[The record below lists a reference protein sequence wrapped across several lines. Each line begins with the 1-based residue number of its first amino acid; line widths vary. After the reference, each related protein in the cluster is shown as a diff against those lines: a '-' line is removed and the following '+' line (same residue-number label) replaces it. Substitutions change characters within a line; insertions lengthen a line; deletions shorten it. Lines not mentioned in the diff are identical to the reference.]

1 MNTIELNFSKE
12 GNNHYNVLLI
22 VLRLFIALFLFKFM
36 TFSFRSP
43 HVHMLL
49 WLDQAPKYDA
59 SNPNSAHAVC
69 SFIDKIISCSSKD
82 VSQDLINLQTHK
94 HSHTCLKRKGSTD
107 ECRFGIPYFPMDKT
121 RILKPLPESYNE
133 KQLIKLKKVLKKI
146 KEALENEISKDFTFD
161 NFLKSMKISK
171 KVYIAAIRS
180 SLTKPQIIIKRNPED
195 IFVSP
200 YSIKIIEL
208 MRSNCNLQFV
218 LDPFGAACYIID
230 YINKSSRGM
239 SKIMR
244 DVLQEIREGN
254 DSLQQSLR
262 KISNTFHNN
271 SELSIQE
278 ACYNILQLQLS
289 RSSEDCVFI
298 PTFPLQNRVK
308 LVKTQQILECMDE
321 TSTDIFEHGL
331 IDHYCQRPDSLNSKT
346 LAEFAA
352 NYRYSSIDGPRAIPL
367 KDGSGFV
374 YQRLKSRIIRYR
386 NYHYELDPE
395 NFVREHLMLYYPW
408 RNEKRDIL
416 EKDMERLFKV
426 NEEKIKQIK
435 KMFNSM
441 SDHMLFAAFDEAMQR
456 PDDDDENVS
465 SPLGQQVFDFD
476 TYSLNDQ
483 YSFADIERE
492 FQDNNQKDSISFT
505 SPQKLNDR
513 DYQDLFERLNQD
525 QRDYVMH
532 VADHFESSHQQLFHF
547 LTGGAGVGKSMV
559 INTLYQTLFRLLNSD
574 AHSNPDDPK
583 ILLCAPTGMAS
594 FNIGGQTL
602 HSAFKLPLNQKE
614 LNELSASVSNTLSSK
629 LQNLK
634 VLIIDEISM
643 VGQHTLDMIDKRL
656 RHLLDSSK
664 PFGGVSVIA
673 VGDFFQLKA
682 VCAKPL
688 FYPTADNPYS
698 EIFGQKLWNK
708 FKVFQLTKIMRQNEQ
723 PFQVAL
729 NNLAKGKLTR
739 ADIRLFKTRTFPS
752 LPAHENFDDAFHL
765 FAKNDDVNDYNKIVL
780 KKMKGRE
787 TICYASDIFDGHG
800 SQLARRQL
808 LHNVNNSKRHE
819 TMGIP
824 KEISLKVGAKYM
836 MTYNV
841 DVEDGLC
848 NGTTGTLQRIDFGT
862 NSEGDKKPLRL
873 WMKYDEPR
881 VGSAL
886 RKKFAHYIKNFKI
899 PHDWTPLEPIKL
911 TIKRKKNSSLK
922 INRKQ
927 YPLTLAHALTI
938 HKSQGQ
944 SLKKV
949 VVHIKKNLS
958 RELLYVACSRA
969 TSLQGLYIVGS
980 FKPPKPLPKN
990 CFLSDEIRRWRKNK
1004 IIPKFKFLREQD
1016 TSPDIIYHNVQ
1027 SLKRHIN
1034 LVRNDENFTNSN
1046 ILIFGET
1053 WTTPT
1058 DKIKIKNYN
1067 LVSRVDSGETR
1078 KPRGLAIYA
1087 KKSICN
1093 NIISTDS
1100 FSLKANKGCI
1110 DVSLLMLNNI
1120 TVVGLYAN
1128 PSTSIQLWNTLFKKL
1143 KCHFSKKCVIMG
1155 DVNMNSFKIKSHHN
1169 IMSILQKYNLTLL
1182 NKNTVTT
1189 HFNTSLDW
1197 VITNSPF
1204 MCGSY
1209 NSFFSH
1215 HYPIWIRQACHIS

>member
-1 MNTIELNFSKE
+1 
-12 GNNHYNVLLI
+12 
-22 VLRLFIALFLFKFM
+22 
-36 TFSFRSP
+36 
-43 HVHMLL
+43 MLL
-49 WLDQAPKYDA
+49 WLDQAPKYDP
-59 SNPNSAHAVC
+59 SNPDSIHAVC

-82 VSQDLINLQTHK
+82 ISQDLVNLQTHK
-94 HSHTCLKRKGSTD
+94 HSHTCLKRKGTT

-121 RILKPLPESYNE
+121 RILRPLPESYNE
-133 KQLIKLKKVLKKI
+133 KTVIKLKKVLKKI
-146 KEALENEISKDFTFD
+146 KQALQDDASKHLSFD
-161 NFLKSMKISK
+161 QFLERMKISK
-171 KVYIAAIRS
+171 RVYIAAIRS
-180 SLTKPQIIIKRNPED
+180 SLTKPQIIIKRDPED
-195 IFVSP
+195 IFISP

-230 YINKSSRGM
+230 YINKSCRGM

-244 DVLQEIREGN
+244 DALKEIREGN
-254 DSLQQSLR
+254 DTLQQSLR

-298 PTFPLQNRVK
+298 PTFPIENRVK
-308 LVKTQQILECMDE
+308 LVKAQQILESMDE
-321 TSTDIFEHGL
+321 KSTDIFEHGL
-331 IDHYCQRPDSLNSKT
+331 IDYYCQRPDSMNSIT

-352 NYRYSSIDGPRAIPL
+352 NYRYSSLQGPRAIPL
-367 KDGSGFV
+367 KNDSGFV
-374 YQRLKSRIIRYR
+374 YQRIKSRIIRYR

-395 NFVREHLMLYYPW
+395 NFVREHLMLYHPW

-416 EKDMERLFKV
+416 ETDMESLFKD
-426 NEEKIKQIK
+426 NEEKIKQVK
-435 KMFNSM
+435 KMFNAM
-441 SDHMLFAAFDEAMQR
+441 SDDMLFAAFDEAMQR
-456 PDDDDENVS
+456 ADDDEEDVTT
-465 SPLGQQVFDFD
+465 PLGQQVFDFD
-476 TYSLNDQ
+476 TYSLNDT

-492 FQDNNQKDSISFT
+492 FQDDNERDSISFT
-505 SPQKLNDR
+505 SPQKINDR
-513 DYQDLFERLNQD
+513 DYQQLFEKLNQD

-532 VADHFESSHQQLFHF
+532 VADHFETSHQQLFHF
-547 LTGGAGVGKSMV
+547 LTGGAGVGKSLV
-559 INTLYQTLFRLLNSD
+559 INTLYQTLSRLFNSD
-574 AHSNPDDPK
+574 ADSNPDEPK
-583 ILLCAPTGMAS
+583 ILLCAPTGKAS
-594 FNIGGQTL
+594 FNIGGQTI

-614 LNELSASVSNTLSSK
+614 LNELSAGISNTLSSK

-643 VGQHTLDMIDKRL
+643 VGQHILDMVDKRL

-682 VCAKPL
+682 VCARPL
-688 FYPTADNPYS
+688 YYPTADNPYS

-708 FKVFQLTKIMRQNEQ
+708 FKVFQLKKIMRQNEL

-729 NNLAKGKLTR
+729 NHLAKGKLTR
-739 ADIRLFKTRTFPS
+739 TDIRLFKSRTFSS

-765 FAKNDDVNDYNKIVL
+765 FAKNDDVDDYNRKVIRR
-780 KKMKGRE
+780 MKGTE
-787 TICYASDIFDGHG
+787 TICHASDIFHGHG

-808 LHNVNNSKRHE
+808 MHNVNKSKTHQ

-824 KEISLKVGAKYM
+824 KEISLKVNARYM

-848 NGTTGTLQRIDFGT
+848 NGTTGTLKRIDFGT

-881 VGSAL
+881 VGSHL
-886 RKKFAHYIKNFKI
+886 RQKFGHHMKNFNI
-899 PHDWTPLEPIKL
+899 PNDWTPLEPIKL

-949 VVHIKKNLS
+949 VVHIKRNLS

-969 TSLQGLYIVGS
+969 TTLQGLYIIGS
-980 FKPPKPLPKN
+980 FTPPKPLPKN
-990 CFLSDEIRRWRKNK
+990 SFLADEIQRWKNK
-1004 IIPKFKFLREQD
+1004 KITPKFKFLRDQEKK
-1016 TSPDIIYHNVQ
+1016 PDIIYHNIQ
-1027 SLKRHIN
+1027 SLPKHIN
-1034 LVRNDENFTNSN
+1034 LVRNDENFTTSD

-1053 WTTPT
+1053 WTVPG
-1058 DKIKIKNYN
+1058 DNIKIKNFK
-1067 LVSRVDSGETR
+1067 LLSRVDCGHAR
-1078 KPRGLAIYA
+1078 KPRGVSIYV
-1087 KKSICN
+1087 KRSIYNQIKSTN
-1093 NIISTDS
+1093 S
-1100 FSLKANKGCI
+1100 FSLKANKGRI
-1110 DVSLLMLNNI
+1110 DVSVLDTNDKTI
-1120 TVVGLYAN
+1120 IGLYAN
-1128 PSTSIQLWNTLFKKL
+1128 PSTSILLWSKLFNKL
-1143 KCHFSKKCVIMG
+1143 KCHFNKKCIIMG
-1155 DVNMNSFKIKSHHN
+1155 DVNMNSIKMKHHDKLV
-1169 IMSILQKYNLTLL
+1169 SILQKHNLTLL

-1197 VITNSPF
+1197 IITNAPAK
-1204 MCGSY
+1204 CGTY

-1215 HYPIWIRQACHIS
+1215 HYPIWIRQA